1 MLIQSNLYNLL
12 AEVVCIVKM
21 VEEGKLSAGHAR
33 CIVPVQNFNQQ
44 IKFAMAACDGKMSVR
59 DLERVIKNALNP
71 KVPAEKIPQEQSI
84 ELKELVNEMQ
94 RTFATKV
101 SVMGN
106 DKKGRIYIDYYS
118 RDDLDRIC
126 ELINLLKTKKLTLR
140 DLSEFNKKI
149 AK

>member
-1 MLIQSNLYNLL
+1 MGIITDTLYMKRFLILVALL
-12 AEVVCIVKM
+12 AAI
-21 VEEGKLSAGHAR
+21 LSSVSA
-33 CIVPVQNFNQQ
+33 QNNN
-44 IKFAMAACDGKMSVR
+44 DT
-59 DLERVIKNALNP
+59 LTT
-71 KVPAEKIPQEQSI
+71 IPQEQSM

-101 SVMGN
+101 SVIGN
-106 DKKGRIYIDYYS
+106 DKKGRILIDYYS

-140 DLSEFNKKI
+140 DLSEFNRKI